1 MRAVQPGIL
10 KIVVG
15 FILSRGLPCGPA
27 GRHHQPTRTRI
38 VASDKSRPCQ
48 RSYSRYHS
56 AVSRDRGRQVWRV
69 MFGFEEVCEHMSKN
83 EQVI

>member
-1 MRAVQPGIL
+1 MRACRKTP
-10 KIVVG
+10 
-15 FILSRGLPCGPA
+15 SAHTYTYRRA
-27 GRHHQPTRTRI
+27 
-38 VASDKSRPCQ
+38 DKSRPCQ